1 MEDVKVQK
9 DQLMKVK
16 QDNHKE
22 KQSLLKKQN
31 ELQEVNEVKFETL
44 VFSKIFNREI

>member
-9 DQLMKVK
+9 DELMKVK
-16 QDNHKE
+16 QDNYKE
-22 KQSLLKKQN
+22 KQSLLKKQDD
-31 ELQEVNEVKFETL
+31 LKEVNENKLETL